1 MFPVIS
7 HQPATIGTAIII
19 EHSTMLATNRPLPV
33 RLMGIWQQGLWLT
46 FDIWLGC
53 YCAISLS
60 GIHGMMDLG
69 LFVLK
74 RILPLLLNSPVC
86 WLCRIVCLVLGR
98 RI

>member
-19 EHSTMLATNRPLPV
+19 EHSTMLAVNWPLSV

-60 GIHGMMDLG
+60 GIRGKMGPG
-69 LFVLK
+69 LFVLG
-74 RILPLLLNSPVC
+74 RILPYI
-86 WLCRIVCLVLGR
+86 RI
-98 RI
+98 